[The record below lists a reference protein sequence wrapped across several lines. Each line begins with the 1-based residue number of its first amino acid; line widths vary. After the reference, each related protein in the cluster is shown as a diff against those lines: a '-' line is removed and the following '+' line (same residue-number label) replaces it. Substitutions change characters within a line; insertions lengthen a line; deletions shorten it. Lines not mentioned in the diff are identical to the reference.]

1 MKKTVNKN
9 MKRKKNGFTL
19 IELIVVI
26 AILGILATI
35 AVPRVGAFR
44 ADAETAATLAT
55 ARTIASAVAMNQAQN
70 GSTTET
76 ALNGLDA
83 YIQNADG
90 LATEGYIIN
99 YDGSGGITSITVP
112 GGATWTPGADALT
125 TSP

>member
-1 MKKTVNKN
+1 MGFIKIKSDRAKN
-9 MKRKKNGFTL
+9 NNGFTL

-44 ADAETAATLAT
+44 AQAETAATLAT

-70 GSTTET
+70 GLTATTE
-76 ALNGLDA
+76 LKDLGD
-83 YIQNADG
+83 YIQNASG
-90 LATEGYIIN
+90 LATDGYTIN
-99 YDGSGGITSITVP
+99 YAADGSINTISVP
-112 GGATWTPGADALT
+112 GGTWTPGSETIT